1 MEIKIKVYFL
11 NDNLNNDYNQYKSA
25 KEYGRLR
32 TFLIIFVNYI
42 H

>member
-25 KEYGRLR
+25 KNMEDQGDS
-32 TFLIIFVNYI
+32 
-42 H
+42 